1 MTNFPAP
8 VQPLFRPADAVLRVQ
23 RTSRRVQ
30 QPQSSADLVSLAMG
44 EPNFDTPVQ
53 VVAAAAEALAAG
65 HTHYS
70 PAVGEK
76 ALREALA
83 ERLQQLTAEDVSSDD
98 VLVTHGGTAGL
109 AAVILAVV
117 NPGDRVVVPDPT
129 YSLYADLVSMAG
141 GVLVPVP
148 LAADLHWDLEALSSA
163 LVEAKLFVFCNP
175 SNPTGIVHSRSE
187 LEALA
192 RMVEGTDTLVLSD
205 EAYSDLVYTPEP
217 FTSALEVPGLEGR
230 TIYCQTFSKSYAMTG
245 WRVGY
250 LWGPSDVIAAAA
262 RVHGTFN
269 GSVNTANQLAA
280 LTALETCAPDIARMH
295 EAYVRRRQLMVDG
308 LSGIEGLS
316 VGAPEGAFYL
326 FPKYEGPLTSE
337 EMVAHLRNHGVAVR
351 PGGEFGQHGEY
362 HLRLSYAASE
372 EAIVE
377 GVKRMAEGFA
387 ALKRGP
393 NAATERPTA

>member
-1 MTNFPAP
+1 MTRFPAP
-8 VQPLFRPADAVLRVQ
+8 VQPSFRPADAVQRVQ

-30 QPQSSADLVSLAMG
+30 QPQSTADLVSLAMG
-44 EPNFDTPVQ
+44 EPNFDTPAQ
-53 VVAAAAEALAAG
+53 VVAAAAEALRAG

-70 PAVGEK
+70 PTIGEK
-76 ALREALA
+76 ALRQALA
-83 ERLQQLTAEDVSSDD
+83 EKLQLLTAEDVSSED

-148 LAADLHWDLEALSSA
+148 LAADLHWDLGALSSA
-163 LVEAKLFVFCNP
+163 LVDAKLFVFCNP
-175 SNPTGIVHSRSE
+175 SNPTGIVHSRAE
-187 LEALA
+187 LEALG
-192 RMVEGTDTLVLSD
+192 RILEGTDTLVLSD
-205 EAYSDLVYTPEP
+205 EAYGDLVYTAEP
-217 FTSALEVPGLEGR
+217 FTSALEVPELQGR

-250 LWGPSDVIAAAA
+250 LWGPAEVIAATA

-280 LTALETCAPDIARMH
+280 LTALQTCAPDIARMH
-295 EAYVRRRQLMVDG
+295 EAYARRRRLMVDG
-308 LSGIEGLS
+308 LSGIAGLS
-316 VGAPEGAFYL
+316 VGTPEGAFYV
-326 FPKYEGPLTSE
+326 FPRYDSALTSE
-337 EMVAHLRNHGVAVR
+337 QMVAHLRDHGVAVR
-351 PGGEFGQHGEY
+351 PGGEFGAAGEF

-377 GVKRMAEGFA
+377 GVKRIAAGFA
-387 ALKRGP
+387 AL
-393 NAATERPTA
+393 RPDSGS